1 MMAMNEFW
9 YAVPSIVLVSVANTL
24 LKWRMD
30 KMSHNLGFISKLCLV
45 FTDPIIIV
53 AVAATGLSIIWW
65 LSIINQV
72 QVSIVYPII
81 QAGVIAFTVLLSVIF
96 LGETLDF
103 LQLFGLV
110 VVSLGICILSSATS

>member
-1 MMAMNEFW
+1 MNQVW
-9 YAVPSIVLVSVANTL
+9 YALPSIILVSVANTL

-30 KMSHNLGFISKLCLV
+30 KISQTLGFIDKISLV
-45 FTDPIIIV
+45 FTDPIILI
-53 AVAATGLSIIWW
+53 AVAATGFSIVWW

-96 LGETLDF
+96 LGENLDGV
-103 LQLFGLV
+103 QLFGLLI
-110 VVSLGICILSSATS
+110 VSIGICILSSAIS